1 LWCVSSA
8 PRPAKT
14 YHRLP
19 QILDKRLVGPV
30 ESRLSPDQNV
40 IETGLSRLRENLGRR
55 SAQTTLRPISLY
67 RVSDLAAYGKTQ
79 AQTIYGVMRRAFS
92 AFIIACG
99 PRLCLQDQT
108 RRNPLTLGGCD
119 RKELSPGF

>member
-1 LWCVSSA
+1 
-8 PRPAKT
+8 
-14 YHRLP
+14 
-19 QILDKRLVGPV
+19 LVGPV

-55 SAQTTLRPISLY
+55 SAQTTLRPISRY
-67 RVSDLAAYGKTQ
+67 RVSDLTAYGKTQ
-79 AQTIYGVMRRAFS
+79 AQTIYGVMRRALS

-99 PRLCLQDQT
+99 PWLCLQDQT